1 MALVRWQPTEMTG
14 LRRDMN
20 RLFDSFWG
28 NREEEE
34 GIHGNWLPATEVSEA
49 GDEIVISAEL
59 PGMSQEDVKVT
70 VANNVLTIQG
80 EKKQESEH
88 KEGNTYRTERT
99 YGAFSRSFTLPSGV
113 DAGKVEATCKDGVLG
128 VRIPKAEEAKARQIE
143 VKVKS

>member
-14 LRRDMN
+14 LRREMN

-28 NREEEE
+28 DREE
-34 GIHGNWLPATEVSEA
+34 GIHGNWLPATDVSES
-49 GDEIVISAEL
+49 GDEIVIAAEL

-70 VANNVLTIQG
+70 VANSVLTIQG

-88 KEGNTYRTERT
+88 EEGNSYRAERT
-99 YGAFSRSFTLPSGV
+99 YGSFSRSFTLPSGV
-113 DAGKVEATCKDGVLG
+113 DANKVAATCKDGVLS